1 MLELE
6 RRNDEV
12 FYNGTKLKINAQAS
26 KGPGNEVVYIK
37 DCPEANGQT
46 WLSLSRLEEGM
57 NMIECKP
64 RVATVAG
71 ALTPEERERIA
82 ELQAEI
88 DAIKAAAKAR
98 QSTKPNFKIDISKL
112 SAEEK
117 QAEIDKIKA
126 YLATIE
132 MSK

>member
-1 MLELE
+1 MNLVELTE
-6 RRNDEV
+6 
-12 FYNGTKLKINAQAS
+12 
-26 KGPGNEVVYIK
+26 
-37 DCPEANGQT
+37 
-46 WLSLSRLEEGM
+46 
-57 NMIECKP
+57 
-64 RVATVAG
+64 
-71 ALTPEERERIA
+71 
-82 ELQAEI
+82 EI

-117 QAEIDKIKA
+117 QAEIHKIKA